1 MLLAYIFTLWMVST
15 CTVILVHTPTHLPR
29 VQFCEDSHDGA
40 LQAEASNRQELQARL
55 VEAQREAE
63 RDKKAACE
71 QLKGE
76 LREAKREIAK
86 LRNQVH

>member
-1 MLLAYIFTLWMVST
+1 MAGVIVHIYPRAYPDTHA
-15 CTVILVHTPTHLPR
+15 TVYI
-29 VQFCEDSHDGA
+29 CKDSYDGA
-40 LQAEASNRQELQARL
+40 CQAEASNRQELQGRL
-55 VEAQREAE
+55 VEVQREAE